1 MKTENFVLN
10 GMMGLVVG
18 DALGVPVEFMIREEL
33 KADPVIDMRN
43 YGTHEQPKGTWS
55 DDSSMAIATMDS
67 LCQGV
72 NYEDMMKKFCE
83 WVLYGEYTPYGDVF
97 DIGISTRKAILNYG
111 KGIEPLQC
119 GGKTEGD
126 NGNGSLMRILP
137 FALYV
142 CGKYNNLYSIEENK
156 AMNMVHK
163 VSCLTHAHPRSQIGC
178 GFYTRFL
185 ASILQNKGQNSLLD
199 IMKESAK
206 CTFKHYEQGIYPKV
220 MTEELKAYERLH
232 EIESFA
238 GLSEDNIH
246 STGYVVHTLEAA
258 IWCFITTNNY
268 KDCVLKAVNLGG
280 DTDTIG
286 AVAGGLAGCYYGYE
300 NIPKDWLAVIKKRE
314 WIEELC
320 NKMQMQIE
328 KERV

>member
-18 DALGVPVEFMIREEL
+18 DALGVPVEFMMREEL
-33 KADPVIDMRN
+33 KIDPVVDMRN
-43 YGTHEQPKGTWS
+43 YGTHEQPRGTWS

-97 DIGISTRKAILNYG
+97 DIGLSTRKAILNYG
-111 KGIEPLQC
+111 KGIELLQC
-119 GGKTEGD
+119 GGKTERD

-137 FALYV
+137 FSLYV
-142 CGKYNNLYSIEENK
+142 CGKYNNLCSREENK
-156 AMNMVHK
+156 AMNMVHE

-178 GFYTRFL
+178 GFYTRFI
-185 ASILQNKGQNSLLD
+185 ASILQNKGQHSLLD
-199 IMKESAK
+199 VMEESAK

-220 MTEELKAYERLH
+220 MTEELKAYERLR

-320 NKMQMQIE
+320 NKMQMQLG
-328 KERV
+328 KEEV

>member
-18 DALGVPVEFMIREEL
+18 DALGVPVEFMMREEL
-33 KADPVIDMRN
+33 KIDPVVDMRN
-43 YGTHEQPKGTWS
+43 YGTHEQPRGTWS

-97 DIGISTRKAILNYG
+97 DIGLSTRKAILNYG
-111 KGIEPLQC
+111 KGIELLQC
-119 GGKTEGD
+119 GGKTERD

-137 FALYV
+137 FSLYV
-142 CGKYNNLYSIEENK
+142 CGKYNNLCSREENK
-156 AMNMVHK
+156 AMNMVHE

-178 GFYTRFL
+178 GFYTRFI
-185 ASILQNKGQNSLLD
+185 ASILQNKGQHSLLD
-199 IMKESAK
+199 VMEESAK

-220 MTEELKAYERLH
+220 MTEELKAYERLR

-238 GLSEDNIH
+238 GLSEDNIY

-258 IWCFITTNNY
+258 IWCFITTSNY

-300 NIPKDWLAVIKKRE
+300 DIPKDWLAVIKKRE

-320 NKMQMQIE
+320 NKMQMQLG
-328 KERV
+328 KEEV

>member
-1 MKTENFVLN
+1 
-10 GMMGLVVG
+10 
-18 DALGVPVEFMIREEL
+18 
-33 KADPVIDMRN
+33 
-43 YGTHEQPKGTWS
+43 
-55 DDSSMAIATMDS
+55 
-67 LCQGV
+67 
-72 NYEDMMKKFCE
+72 
-83 WVLYGEYTPYGDVF
+83 
-97 DIGISTRKAILNYG
+97 
-111 KGIEPLQC
+111 
-119 GGKTEGD
+119 
-126 NGNGSLMRILP
+126 
-137 FALYV
+137 
-142 CGKYNNLYSIEENK
+142 
-156 AMNMVHK
+156 MVHK